1 MSQKELALIKKV
13 IEQKS
18 FVVVDMFRI
27 FFMKS
32 DRSTRTLHLTS
43 ELVPKSTHS
52 AGKWQKH
59 II

>member
-27 FFMKS
+27 FFS
-32 DRSTRTLHLTS
+32 
-43 ELVPKSTHS
+43 
-52 AGKWQKH
+52 
-59 II
+59 